1 MTHYLASTEIP
12 PTPQSLIL
20 EMENTLSHGSS
31 SQRSNILRRLTDLF
45 LEGAEALP
53 DERVIIFDDVM
64 SYLIEKIERD
74 ALIELSGRLAPID
87 NAPTKVVGR
96 LSRHDDI
103 VISGPVLEQ
112 SKVLTDADLV
122 EIAKTKSQDHLSAI
136 AGREHISESVT
147 DILIERGT
155 SKIAQKVTA
164 NVGAR
169 FSQLGFTNVTR
180 RAESDDDLAEVVA
193 NRKDLPPELF
203 KRLVRRATEIV
214 RRRLI
219 ENASPEMRERINEV
233 LSAVSRQVARTEAER
248 IRCMGAGTLMP
259 KDPQRLKR
267 RILTYAEARKTA
279 ELTEAFAVF
288 CEVPVKTVKNLLR
301 QGAVEGVLV
310 LGKANGFGWPELL
323 QILNAV
329 MPAATQ
335 GPHKA
340 EVLFEK
346 FVMLSTQN
354 AQRAVRFIKAN
365 TAVSRAVI
373 SKMI

>member
-1 MTHYLASTEIP
+1 M
-12 PTPQSLIL
+12 
-20 EMENTLSHGSS
+20 
-31 SQRSNILRRLTDLF
+31 TDLF
-45 LEGAEALP
+45 LRGAEALP
-53 DERVIIFDDVM
+53 DEHVIIFDDVM
-64 SYLIEKIERD
+64 CYLIEKIERD

-103 VISGPVLEQ
+103 MISGPVLEQ
-112 SKVLTDADLV
+112 SKALTDADLV
-122 EIAKTKSQDHLSAI
+122 DIAKTKSQDHLSAI
-136 AGREHISESVT
+136 AGREHLSEGVT
-147 DILIERGT
+147 DILIKRGT
-155 SKIAQKVTA
+155 SKVAQKVTA

-169 FSQLGFTNVTR
+169 FSQLGFTHLTC
-180 RAESDDDLAEVVA
+180 RAESDDELAEAVA

-203 KRLVRRATEIV
+203 KQLVRRATEIV

-219 ENASPEMRERINEV
+219 KNAGPEMRERINEV
-233 LSAVSRQVARTEAER
+233 LSAVSRRVSRTEAER
-248 IRCMGAGTLMP
+248 IRGMGAGTLMP

-267 RILTYAEARKTA
+267 RISAYAEARKTA
-279 ELTEAFAVF
+279 ELAEAFAVF
-288 CEVPVKTVKNLLR
+288 CEVPVKAVKNLLR
-301 QGAVEGVLV
+301 QGSVEGILV
-310 LGKANGFGWPELL
+310 LGKANGFGWSELL
-323 QILNAV
+323 EILNAV

-346 FVMLSTQN
+346 FVLLSTQN